1 MSLLSPLK
9 YFSRPRTVLAALL
22 VLLGVISVPVTAASQ
37 EYSLSVLGKTV
48 TDATKDDILGDGSG
62 SVKFDPETRTLT
74 LTNATIH
81 DEKVGTAISSPE
93 DLTIRVIGE
102 NVIHIPG
109 TKLPTG
115 YEVDRVG
122 ITANGLVFAGDGT
135 IDISTAQGLVVK
147 QSHAIVAGAAGV
159 VIDGPAVSAQSGGV
173 RYGLARGVLSKGSVT
188 VNSGGLKAE
197 SKMSTDGCNA
207 IESNDSV
214 IINGGTVEAIGG
226 HTAKAWAQDFPT
238 RSQGISVRNDIHVS
252 GGSVLSSGEGAAF
265 DTVYGTMTVAP
276 ELSVVVATKR
286 DGSDAT
292 QWDRRSLLT
301 HNAVNLIYKHVRIF
315 ESA

>member
-1 MSLLSPLK
+1 M
-9 YFSRPRTVLAALL
+9 
-22 VLLGVISVPVTAASQ
+22 
-37 EYSLSVLGKTV
+37 GKAV

-81 DEKVGTAISSPE
+81 DERVGTAISSPE
-93 DLTIRVIGE
+93 DLTIRVVGE
-102 NVIHIPG
+102 NVIHILG

-147 QSHAIVAGAAGV
+147 QTHAIVAGASGV
-159 VIDGPAVSAQSGGV
+159 VIDGPAVSAL
-173 RYGLARGVLSKGSVT
+173 RYGHARGVLSEGSVT

-197 SKMSTDGCNA
+197 SKMSTDGCDA
-207 IESNDSV
+207 IESDDSV

-238 RSQGISVRNDIHVS
+238 RSQGISARNNIHVF

-265 DTVYGTMTVAP
+265 NTVYGKMTVAP
-276 ELSVVVATKR
+276 ELSVEVATKK

-301 HNAVNLIYKHVRIF
+301 RNAVNPIYKHVRIF
-315 ESA
+315 